1 MAFDLGNGLN
11 ALGTA
16 VATTAGAYTL
26 EAQKADAQKEMV
38 LLADQL
44 AGAREEK
51 GRAFTTSERVATQ
64 GFTSGEKGLDRASEL
79 ERTKL
84 MNATSITTAGISAG
98 ASLTAAREHIAAQLA
113 VAGSTPHIGDDG
125 TAFTIDPKT
134 KAVKPMTMEDGT
146 PLKLPDPV
154 EAKSRLEAL
163 QSYSK
168 DKAQRLNEYKT
179 ELAPIAT
186 ELTKLSANPMAS
198 VDPEMKAQAAALR
211 AKADTL
217 GKQYQTDIAPIQGR
231 IDTLTNYL
239 LQRGKTTKAGGS
251 SDDLNKLLFPNG
263 RPGAAPTTSAP
274 PGLINSPAAREE

>member
-1 MAFDLGNGLN
+1 MAFDLSNGLS
-11 ALGTA
+11 AAGTA
-16 VATTAGAYTL
+16 VAATAGAYTL

-38 LLADQL
+38 MLADQL

-51 GRAFTTSERVATQ
+51 GRAFTTSERVAAQ

-113 VAGSTPHIGDDG
+113 VAGATPHIGDDG
-125 TAFTIDPKT
+125 TAFTIDPTT
-134 KAVKPMTMEDGT
+134 KKVKPMTLEDGT
-146 PLKLPDPV
+146 PLKLPDPI

-168 DKAQRLNEYKT
+168 DKTQRLNEYKT
-179 ELAPIAT
+179 DLAPIAT
-186 ELTKLSANPMAS
+186 ELAKITLNPLAAS
-198 VDPEMKAQAAALR
+198 DPQLKAQADALR
-211 AKADTL
+211 ARAATL
-217 GKQYQTDIAPIQGR
+217 GEQFKTDITPIQTK

-239 LQRGKTTKAGGS
+239 LQKGRVTKAGGS
-251 SDDLNKLLFPNG
+251 RKDAEKLLYPTG
-263 RPGAAPTTSAP
+263 APGS
-274 PGLINSPAAREE
+274 SPAAPGGLVNTPAREE